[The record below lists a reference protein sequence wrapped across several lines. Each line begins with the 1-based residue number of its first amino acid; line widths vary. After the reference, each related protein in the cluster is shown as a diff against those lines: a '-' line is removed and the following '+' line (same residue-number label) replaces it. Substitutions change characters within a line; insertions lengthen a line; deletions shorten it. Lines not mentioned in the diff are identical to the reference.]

1 MQFCLSLKKFTR
13 AYLFQI
19 AREKS
24 CDYLDTQVT
33 RCIFTWSNVI
43 FSQPVDKQMQSWE
56 REELITF
63 SVGRF
68 LTKQLL
74 NALRIPK
81 FYVFKK
87 AVGTV
92 VSKGILFSS

>member
-1 MQFCLSLKKFTR
+1 MWLPRQTGDEMHIYLIKRHLLSTNWQANAKLIVGRIK
-13 AYLFQI
+13 Y
-19 AREKS
+19 
-24 CDYLDTQVT
+24 
-33 RCIFTWSNVI
+33 
-43 FSQPVDKQMQSWE
+43 
-56 REELITF
+56 LITF

-74 NALRIPK
+74 NALRILK